1 MSIVVHLPEWAE
13 KQLGEIAEQTGKTKE
28 ELAKDVLLDELEDIA
43 LTKERLGE
51 FLDSGEKSISLED
64 LDRKLGFGDR

>member
-1 MSIVVHLPEWAE
+1 MSMVVQLPEWAE

-28 ELAKDVLLDELEDIA
+28 ELAKEILLDELEDISLA
-43 LTKERLGE
+43 KERLEE

-64 LDRKLGFGDR
+64 LERKLGLGDK